1 MHQVFKEQQIP
12 YQELERVGLRD
23 ISKEDLNALLS
34 GGRTGIVRL
43 KNFEEDGI
51 KIMNMDAKLSLRQ
64 NDDGG
69 IDLLYHP
76 VYREAKET
84 AYLTDAEAEKLID
97 GETVNLDKVIEINGQ
112 KKEVLI
118 EFDKDTN
125 EFIFTDTERILA
137 PDFVNNE
144 ALTPEQKLKFKK
156 GQEVEMSDG
165 TKFRFTST
173 DPNGIRSNKL
183 HLIASLV
190 IDGGI
195 SYLLYKGLKALSP
208 QEPKVSEDYSRGYY
222 NALEDMNIRQ
232 VKDRMSGKNVQSR

>member
-23 ISKEDLNALLS
+23 ISQEDLNALLS

-43 KNFEEDGI
+43 KNFEDDGI
-51 KIMNMDAKLSLRQ
+51 KIMNMDAKLSMRQ
-64 NDDGG
+64 NEHGG
-69 IDLLYHP
+69 IDLLFHP
-76 VYREAKET
+76 IYREVSEPT
-84 AYLTDAEAEKLID
+84 YLTDTEAEKLMD
-97 GETVNLDKVIEINGQ
+97 GETVNLEKVIEIDGE

-125 EFIFTDTERILA
+125 EFIITDTERILA

-144 ALTPEQKLKFKK
+144 ALTPEQKAKFKK
-156 GQEVEMSDG
+156 GQQVEMSDG
-165 TKFRFTST
+165 TKFRFTNN

-190 IDGGI
+190 IDGGM
-195 SYLLYKGLKALSP
+195 SYLLYKGLKALSKK
-208 QEPKVSEDYSRGYY
+208 EPKVSEDYSRGYY

-232 VKDRMSGKNVQSR
+232 AKDRMNGKNVQSR